1 MEELH
6 VDDVQQLLVQLTDV
20 NDVAG
25 QEAGLRSV
33 DEIQWQTRSQLQNYT
48 YKCVF
53 IIKQNLYIS
62 GNYSVNSYN

>member
-33 DEIQWQTRSQLQNYT
+33 DEIQ
-48 YKCVF
+48 
-53 IIKQNLYIS
+53 
-62 GNYSVNSYN
+62 